1 MDYKS
6 KMIVSVL
13 VMVFAS
19 TVLNAQNVSDKIK
32 PKWMRH
38 LPNSSQVSY
47 TFSTTVSSGRNLD
60 ELRVKNLS
68 DFVADLGLEK
78 GATAVTDY
86 SSSEYEHS
94 ISKNGLNND
103 FAESTFSVKST
114 IKGQPVTFNAKVVD
128 EYWQKLDSGDYLLTR
143 LYARAPAGNKVKFDN
158 FIKTEKY
165 GAMGLWRS
173 AIVPGWGQ
181 MYKGSYLKG
190 GLIMGGTVAL
200 IGGTVFTSLTRQDYL
215 AKMANT
221 HSASVKQQ
229 YATNA
234 NNMATGMYCCIGGL
248 AALYIYNLVDAIV
261 APGARRIVV
270 KENGLAIN
278 F

>member
-1 MDYKS
+1 MNYKS
-6 KMIVSVL
+6 KMIITVL
-13 VMVFAS
+13 VMIFAS

-38 LPNSSQVSY
+38 LPGSPRVSY
-47 TFSTTVSSGRNLD
+47 IFSTTVSSGRNLD
-60 ELRVKNLS
+60 ELRVKNIS

-94 ISKNGLNND
+94 INKNGLNND
-103 FAESTFSVKST
+103 FVESTFSVKST
-114 IKGQPVTFNAKVVD
+114 IKGQPVSFNAKVVD
-128 EYWQKLDSGDYLLTR
+128 EYWQRLDSGDYLLTR

-165 GAMGLWRS
+165 GTMGLWRS

-190 GLIMGGTVAL
+190 GLIMGGAVAF
-200 IGGTVFTSLTRQDYL
+200 IGGSIYTGLTRRDYL
-215 AKMANT
+215 SKMENT
-221 HSASVKQQ
+221 HSASVKEQ
-229 YATNA
+229 YMTKA
-234 NNMATGMYCCIGGL
+234 NNMATGMYVCIGGL
-248 AALYIYNLVDAIV
+248 AALYVYNLVDAIV

-270 KENGLAIN
+270 TENGVAIN

>member
-1 MDYKS
+1 MA
-6 KMIVSVL
+6 VL
-13 VMVFAS
+13 VMAFAS

-47 TFSTTVSSGRNLD
+47 TFSTTISSGRNLD

-103 FAESTFSVKST
+103 FAESTFSVKSI

-128 EYWQKLDSGDYLLTR
+128 EYWQRLDSGDYLMTR
-143 LYARAPAGNKVKFDN
+143 LYARSSVDSKVKFDN
-158 FIKTEKY
+158 IVKTDKY
-165 GAMGLWRS
+165 GGIGLWRS
-173 AIVPGWGQ
+173 ALVPGWGQ
-181 MYKGSYLKG
+181 MYKGPYVKG
-190 GLIMGGTVAL
+190 GLIMGGTVAFV
-200 IGGTVFTSLTRQDYL
+200 GGALYTGLTRQDYL
-215 AKMANT
+215 SKMDNT
-221 HSASVKQQ
+221 HNASTKQQ
-229 YATNA
+229 YMTKA
-234 NNMATGMYCCIGGL
+234 NNMATGMYVCIGGL

-270 KENGLAIN
+270 TGQGVTIN
-278 F
+278 L